1 MVLEREGV
9 VVEREGVEREGVER
23 EGVEREGVEREGVE
37 REGVDREGVDRE
49 GVDREGVERDRL
61 EPWDDRLELCVR
73 LPWELLRLFW
83 AKASAEGRASRR
95 IRVVVIRGEVLMVRS
110 GRSSGVR

>member
-1 MVLEREGV
+1 MLEREGV

-23 EGVEREGVEREGVE
+23 EGVEREGVEREGV
-37 REGVDREGVDRE
+37 
-49 GVDREGVERDRL
+49 

-95 IRVVVIRGEVLMVRS
+95 IRVVVLMVRS

>member
-1 MVLEREGV
+1 MLEREGV
-9 VVEREGVEREGVER
+9 VVDREGVERVGVERLGVERLGVERLGVERLGVEREGVER
-23 EGVEREGVEREGVE
+23 
-37 REGVDREGVDRE
+37 DP
-49 GVDREGVERDRL
+49 L

-110 GRSSGVR
+110 GRSSWVR

>member
-23 EGVEREGVEREGVE
+23 EGVEREGVEREGVDREGVE
-37 REGVDREGVDRE
+37 REGVDREGVD
-49 GVDREGVERDRL
+49 RDRL